1 MTAESFHSAS
11 EVARQTALAGQ
22 RGLPLADGLRAAAE
36 DASSAAVAAA
46 LRRLAAEMERGAPL
60 EVALRGPSAGLSP
73 PLVALLLAADRTGD
87 LPAVLLQWLLDRR
100 RAESCWRDVWSA
112 LAYPLLAFGCAYAIF
127 LFNAWV
133 LIPPFRDLLV
143 DFEVKLPVN
152 THAVF
157 QIAEHGPA
165 ISLAVLSAAAVG
177 WLAVRLIG
185 GAAASSRLITGLP
198 LIGKLWWWTGAADCY
213 RGLGLLTA
221 RGVPLP
227 EALAL
232 AGPALSDA
240 ALGQACLAVR
250 RRIEQGYSLAA
261 ALQVGR
267 ELPVSVA
274 PLLHAGELRGDL
286 PSAFAAAADLLEDR
300 LRDQSLILAQVL
312 PPFLIL
318 ATVGIAAST
327 LFALMAALGALIQ
340 GLT

>member
-1 MTAESFHSAS
+1 MAAEPLNSAS
-11 EVARQTALAGQ
+11 EIARQTALAGHS
-22 RGLPLADGLRAAAE
+22 GLPLAAGLRAAAE
-36 DASSAAVAAA
+36 DATSSPVAAA
-46 LRRLAAEMERGAPL
+46 LRRLADQIERGAPL
-60 EVALRGPSAGLSP
+60 EAALRAPAVGLSP
-73 PLVALLLAADRTGD
+73 PLVALLLAANRTGD
-87 LPAVLLQWLLDRR
+87 LPAALLQWLLDRR
-100 RAESCWRDVWSA
+100 RAQACWRDVGSA
-112 LAYPLLAFGCAYAIF
+112 VAYPLLALGCAYAIF

-143 DFEVKLPVN
+143 DFGVKLPVN
-152 THAVF
+152 TLAVF
-157 QIAEHGPA
+157 QVAEHGPT
-165 ISLAVLSAAAVG
+165 ISLAIFFALVG
-177 WLAVRLIG
+177 GWIAVRLIG

-213 RGLGLLTA
+213 RGLGLLTS
-221 RGVPLP
+221 RGVPLA

-250 RRIEQGYSLAA
+250 RRIEQGYCLAA

-300 LRDQSLILAQVL
+300 LRDQSLIIAQVL
-312 PPFLIL
+312 PPLLCL
-318 ATVGIAAST
+318 ATVGIAAAT
-327 LFALMAALGALIQ
+327 LLGLMASMISLIQ